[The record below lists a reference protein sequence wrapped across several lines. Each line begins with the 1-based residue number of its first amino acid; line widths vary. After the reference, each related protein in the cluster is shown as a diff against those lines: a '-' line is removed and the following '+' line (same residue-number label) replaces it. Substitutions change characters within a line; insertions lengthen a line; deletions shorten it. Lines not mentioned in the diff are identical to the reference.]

1 MPQAVFGAV
10 PRVRDPVSRLLAY
23 GMDDVVANI
32 EALRAREHAAAIVTT
47 NYALTGW
54 LAFYLPG
61 HPPVIQ
67 LNERSRYL
75 NEAPPDPQLF
85 RAPLIYVSQV
95 RNEKTGYLATRFA
108 HVDAARPRRAHAQW
122 RHYR

>member
-1 MPQAVFGAV
+1 MMSWRISKRCA
-10 PRVRDPVSRLLAY
+10 SE
-23 GMDDVVANI
+23 N
-32 EALRAREHAAAIVTT
+32 AAAIVTT

-75 NEAPPDPQLF
+75 NEAPPDPRLL

-95 RNEKTGYLATRFA
+95 RNEQISYLATRFA
-108 HVDAARPRRAHAQW
+108 HVTPLGRIARTRNGATIDEYAIYRIDGPSSDVPSFDAYLTNGP
-122 RHYR
+122 

>member
-1 MPQAVFGAV
+1 MD
-10 PRVRDPVSRLLAY
+10 RVVTDIDS
-23 GMDDVVANI
+23 
-32 EALRAREHAAAIVTT
+32 LRARTHAGAILTT
-47 NYALTGW
+47 GYALTGW

-85 RAPLIYVSQV
+85 DAPLIYVSQA
-95 RNEKTGYLATRFA
+95 RNEQTRYLATRFA
-108 HVDAARPRRAHAQW
+108 HVEPLGHVRRTRNGAT
-122 RHYR
+122 